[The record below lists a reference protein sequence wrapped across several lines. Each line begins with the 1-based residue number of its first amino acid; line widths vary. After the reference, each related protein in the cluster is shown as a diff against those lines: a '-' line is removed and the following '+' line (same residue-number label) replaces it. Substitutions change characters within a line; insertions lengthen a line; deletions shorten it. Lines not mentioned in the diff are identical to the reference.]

1 MTKVCVRGSMSGK
14 IRVASITLVVAV
26 AVLGMKVGA
35 WLLTGSVALYSD
47 ALESTIN
54 VAAAVAALIALRVSG
69 RPADANHPYGHD
81 KAEYLSAVIESA
93 LVLTTSIL
101 IFREVWL
108 GWARPHLPTLPLAG
122 IALNAAAG
130 FVNLIWAR
138 LLVRVGRRWRSPALT
153 AGGRHVM
160 TDVWTSTGVLV
171 GFWLVA
177 FSGYARLDPIVAA
190 LVGLNI
196 LRVGFLMLRQSVAGL
211 MDEAMEPEALA
222 SIRRTIADNAGG
234 AIEAHD
240 LRTRQAGR
248 LSFVEFHLVVPG
260 DMTVDRSHEICD
272 RLEGA
277 IRAEAGDAMIT
288 IHVEPAGKAKHK
300 GVVVL

>member
-1 MTKVCVRGSMSGK
+1 MSGK
-14 IRVASITLVVAV
+14 IRVASATLVVATV
-26 AVLGMKVGA
+26 VLSMKVAA
-35 WLLTGSVALYSD
+35 WVLTGSVALYSD

-54 VAAAVAALIALRVSG
+54 VAAAIAALIALSVSG
-69 RPADANHPYGHD
+69 RPADANHPYGHE
-81 KAEYLSAVIESA
+81 KAEYLSAVTESA

-108 GWARPHLPTLPLAG
+108 GWQQPHLPSLPLAG
-122 IALNAAAG
+122 MTLNG
-130 FVNLIWAR
+130 VSSLINLVWAR
-138 LLVRVGRRWRSPALT
+138 VLVRVGRRWKSPALT

-160 TDVWTSTGVLV
+160 TDVWTSTGVLI
-171 GFWLVA
+171 GFWLVT
-177 FSGYARLDPIVAA
+177 STGYARLDPIVAG

-196 LRVGFLMLRQSVAGL
+196 LRVGFVMLRHSVAGL
-211 MDEAMEPEALA
+211 MDEAMEPQALA

>member
-1 MTKVCVRGSMSGK
+1 MRGAMSGK
-14 IRVASITLVVAV
+14 IRVASATLVVA
-26 AVLGMKVGA
+26 AMVLSMKVGA
-35 WLLTGSVALYSD
+35 WVLTGSVALYSD

-54 VAAAVAALIALRVSG
+54 VAAAIAALVALSVSG

-81 KAEYLSAVIESA
+81 KAEYLSAVIEST
-93 LVLTTSIL
+93 LVLTTSVL

-108 GWARPHLPTLPLAG
+108 GWQRPHLPTLPLAG

-130 FVNLIWAR
+130 FVNLGWAR
-138 LLVRVGRRWRSPALT
+138 LLVRVGRRWKSPALT

-160 TDVWTSTGVLV
+160 TDVWTSAGVLI
-171 GFWLVA
+171 GFWLVTVV
-177 FSGYARLDPIVAA
+177 GYARLDPIVAA

-196 LRVGFLMLRQSVAGL
+196 LRVGYVMLRQSVAGL

-222 SIRRTIADNAGG
+222 SIRQTIADNAGG

-240 LRTRQAGR
+240 LRTRQAGPR
-248 LSFVEFHLVVPG
+248 TFVEFHLVVPG
-260 DMTVDRSHEICD
+260 DMTVDHSHEICD

-277 IRAEAGDAMIT
+277 IRAEAGEAMIT
-288 IHVEPAGKAKHK
+288 IHVEPAGKAKHR

>member
-14 IRVASITLVVAV
+14 IRVASITFVVAV
-26 AVLGMKVGA
+26 VVLGMKVGA

-108 GWARPHLPTLPLAG
+108 GWERPHLPTLPLAG
-122 IALNAAAG
+122 LALNAAAG
-130 FVNLIWAR
+130 FINLIWAR
-138 LLVRVGRRWRSPALT
+138 LLVQVGRRWRSPALT

-160 TDVWTSTGVLV
+160 TDVWTSTGVLI

-177 FSGYARLDPIVAA
+177 FTGYARLDPIVAA